1 MEKKNL
7 QYEDLTLLPRRWFP
21 LPKLDGYILREFL
34 IKYSVLLLVF
44 VILFILSDVY
54 RDISD
59 FLEAKASY
67 QSILQYLGYKLPGNV
82 RFILPISMLLGCMWT
97 MATIGKNMEIT
108 AMRACGVSILQ
119 IVSPILI
126 ITFFLM
132 LFCLYLQVEVGPP
145 LLGKSRTLMQ
155 TAAINQPLAIFE
167 PGKQIE
173 FENTIIYIDDKEG
186 EDGIKGVQ
194 IYTLSDPQT
203 VAQDIS
209 AERGKLLV
217 DKEKQLLI
225 VRLFD
230 CLVVDKKGAAEQQQD
245 GEAGMPTRFF
255 TQQLEFSFNY
265 GKQANER
272 RISTKAKYMKL
283 TDLMGK
289 IRLTKQLE
297 RDTTELE
304 VELNQRIA
312 FALSPIAFLLLG
324 LPLAIRTSRRET
336 SVGLFL
342 SVILAGVFF
351 LSIILCESLSS
362 FPHLYPQYLL
372 WLPNIIFQIL
382 GAVMTYR
389 ISQR

>member
-1 MEKKNL
+1 
-7 QYEDLTLLPRRWFP
+7 DL
-21 LPKLDGYILREFL
+21 
-34 IKYSVLLLVF
+34 
-44 VILFILSDVY
+44 
-54 RDISD
+54 
-59 FLEAKASY
+59 
-67 QSILQYLGYKLPGNV
+67 
-82 RFILPISMLLGCMWT
+82 
-97 MATIGKNMEIT
+97 
-108 AMRACGVSILQ
+108 RAGQ
-119 IVSPILI
+119 
-126 ITFFLM
+126 
-132 LFCLYLQVEVGPP
+132 
-145 LLGKSRTLMQ
+145 
-155 TAAINQPLAIFE
+155 
-167 PGKQIE
+167 QIE

-245 GEAGMPTRFF
+245 GDAGMPTRFF

>member
-1 MEKKNL
+1 MKILNWYVTRGFLLAFFMAIGILTFGMTGANL
-7 QYEDLTLLPRRWFP
+7 VKVLDYVSQGISFFTFLKFTL
-21 LPKLDGYILREFL
+21 Y
-34 IKYSVLLLVF
+34 
-44 VILFILSDVY
+44 
-54 RDISD
+54 
-59 FLEAKASY
+59 
-67 QSILQYLGYKLPGNV
+67 
-82 RFILPISMLLGCMWT
+82 ILPIILTFTVPWAVMVAVMLVFGRLS
-97 MATIGKNMEIT
+97 ADSEIT

-132 LFCLYLQVEVGPP
+132 LLCLYLQVEVGPP

-167 PGKQIE
+167 PGKQVE

-186 EDGIKGVQ
+186 DDGIKGVQ
-194 IYTLSDPQT
+194 IYTLSDPMT

-209 AERGKLLV
+209 AERGKLIV

-225 VRLFD
+225 VRLFN
-230 CLVVDKKGAAEQQQD
+230 CLVVDKKRAAEQQRSRKSD
-245 GEAGMPTRFF
+245 MPTRFF
-255 TQQLEFSFNY
+255 SQQLEFSFNY

-272 RISTKAKYMKL
+272 RISTKPKYMTL
-283 TDLMGK
+283 SGLMAK
-289 IRLTKQLE
+289 IRLTKQLKL
-297 RDTTELE
+297 DTTELE

-342 SVILAGVFF
+342 SVILAGAFF
-351 LSIILCESLSS
+351 LSIILCESLNSK
-362 FPHLYPQYLL
+362 PYLYPQYLL

-382 GAVMTYR
+382 GATMTYR

>member
-1 MEKKNL
+1 MKILNWYVTRGFL
-7 QYEDLTLLPRRWFP
+7 FAFFMAIGILTF
-21 LPKLDGYILREFL
+21 GMTGANL
-34 IKYSVLLLVF
+34 IKVLNYV
-44 VILFILSDVY
+44 SQG
-54 RDISD
+54 IS
-59 FLEAKASY
+59 FLTFLKFTAC
-67 QSILQYLGYKLPGNV
+67 
-82 RFILPISMLLGCMWT
+82 ILPIILTFTVPWAVMVAVMLVFGRLS
-97 MATIGKNMEIT
+97 ADSEIT
-108 AMRACGVSILQ
+108 AMRACGVSIMQ

-126 ITFFLM
+126 ITFLM
-132 LFCLYLQVEVGPP
+132 MILCLYLQVEVGPP
-145 LLGKSRTLMQ
+145 LLGKSRFLMQ
-155 TAAINQPLAIFE
+155 GAAINQPLAIFE

-186 EDGIKGVQ
+186 DNGIKGVQ

-209 AERGKLLV
+209 AEKGKLLV

-225 VRLFD
+225 VRLYD
-230 CLVVDKKGAAEQQQD
+230 CLVIDRKGDTEPDPDKELS
-245 GEAGMPTRFF
+245 GMPTRFF
-255 TQQLEFSFNY
+255 SQQLEFSFNY
-265 GKQANER
+265 GKRDNER
-272 RISTKAKYMKL
+272 RISINPKYMKL

-289 IRLTKQLE
+289 IRLTKQLKL
-297 RDTTELE
+297 DTTSLE

-351 LSIILCESLSS
+351 LSIILCESLTS

-372 WLPNIIFQIL
+372 WLPNIIFQIF